1 MSGAY
6 DDNEYVPSDEENNG
20 MKKVFSPQV
29 YTYIFQ
35 FQLNQ
40 GESKLAQIKMGN
52 KSTSTY
58 AQINRMRNKKEF
70 WS

>member
-1 MSGAY
+1 MSEAN
-6 DDNEYVPSDEENNG
+6 DDNEYIPSDEENNG
-20 MKKVFSPQV
+20 KKKVFLPQV

-40 GESKLAQIKMGN
+40 GERKLAQTKMGN

-58 AQINRMRNKKEF
+58 AKINRTWNKKEF